1 MKKEA
6 KLPGLTK
13 CNVKTCPPTGPINLL
28 DAFVY
33 PIGSN
38 IIRQYLSSNWM
49 LSPVLANGL
58 LDLSFMACIHFT
70 LGSSFSCWSAPC
82 ACHMGLSVS
91 FDHTP
96 FQMKL
101 NTKNTIL
108 WLSFIFCLA
117 ATVFYIVVY
126 EKINYVN
133 IRYLKD
139 AINLIWYRFHL
150 ESSQINC
157 FSVF

>member
-1 MKKEA
+1 M
-6 KLPGLTK
+6 
-13 CNVKTCPPTGPINLL
+13 
-28 DAFVY
+28 
-33 PIGSN
+33 S
-38 IIRQYLSSNWM
+38 
-49 LSPVLANGL
+49 
-58 LDLSFMACIHFT
+58 
-70 LGSSFSCWSAPC
+70 SCWAYKSFRCFCVPYRKQYNPAIFILKLNVVSTACQWLIRPQFYGMYTFHFGKQFFMLEY

-101 NTKNTIL
+101 NTKNTKNIL
-108 WLSFIFCLA
+108 WLSFMFCLA

-150 ESSQINC
+150 ESSQNNC